1 MKTRQPKWIS
11 WAVALVVSGCAT
23 TAKVMPGQLPNA
35 CTAVV
40 GANLIT
46 RPEAEPIRDGTVVWC
61 GGVIRQVGPASSVA
75 VPEGAT
81 VLDGAGATVVAGYWN
96 THLHFTERAFE
107 GAARQPADAL
117 AEALEGLT
125 TRWGFVHVVDL
136 GSNPANTRALQARLA
151 SGEVRGPVLHRAEG
165 PFIAPGGQP
174 KYVPVPLP
182 ELRSPEHARLVAESA
197 LDDGADGIKLMT
209 ASVVAKPPAPVMSVD
224 VVRAVT
230 QVAHAKGKLV
240 FAHPTNAAG
249 VEAARAGHVDVLA
262 HTAPED
268 GPWTVAQAQALKD
281 AGMALIP
288 TLSLWRAEL
297 AEVPALGER
306 FERAAVAQVKAFHDV
321 GGTLLFGTDS
331 GYRPEHD
338 PATELRLLTQ
348 AGLTWREQLAML
360 TTAPAARFGLKT
372 GQLEPGYAADV
383 VLLEGDP
390 SVDPVA
396 LGRVNT
402 SVRAGLVVF
411 TTGRGPR
418 AESAPKP

>member
-1 MKTRQPKWIS
+1 MNMRLRS
-11 WAVALVVSGCAT
+11 WVTVLLVSGCAT
-23 TAKVMPGQLPNA
+23 TGNVRPGQHSQA
-35 CTAVV
+35 CAAVV
-40 GANLIT
+40 GASIIT
-46 RPEAEPIRDGTVVWC
+46 APDAEPIRGGTVVWC
-61 GGVIRQVGPASSVA
+61 GGVIREVGPTSKVL
-75 VPEGAT
+75 VPDGAT
-81 VLDGAGATVVAGYWN
+81 VIDGTGATVVAGYWN

-107 GAARQPADAL
+107 GAASQDAAVL
-117 AEALEGLT
+117 ATALEGLT

-151 SGEVRGPVLHRAEG
+151 SGDVRGPAVHRAEG

-182 ELRSPEHARLVAESA
+182 ELRGPQHARLVAESA

-224 VVRAVT
+224 VVKAVT

-249 VEAARAGHVDVLA
+249 VEAARAGGVDVLA

-281 AGMALIP
+281 AGLALIP

-297 AEVPALGER
+297 ADVPTLGER
-306 FERAAVAQVKAFHDV
+306 FETAAVAQVKAFHDV

-338 PATELRLLTQ
+338 PAVELKLLTQ

-372 GQLEPGYAADV
+372 GQLAPGYAADV
-383 VLLEGDP
+383 VLLEADP
-390 SVDPVA
+390 SVDSAA
-396 LGRVNT
+396 LGRVT
-402 SVRAGLVVF
+402 ASVRAGVVVF
-411 TTGRGPR
+411 TAGR
-418 AESAPKP
+418 AH